1 MKASPKDILLEDG
14 CGGVLEAGA
23 DVEHHEIEDSIC
35 TVRRSDWAKKGTIAG
50 FQRGGGAAK
59 VGSPKVGTIHLHFA
73 DPNERDRHS
82 TIMTGQL
89 MAYVRDL

>member
-50 FQRGGGAAK
+50 FQRGGGLQK
-59 VGSPKVGTIHLHFA
+59 WDLQKSEPSTYISQIPTNGTDTQRL
-73 DPNERDRHS
+73 
-82 TIMTGQL
+82 
-89 MAYVRDL
+89 